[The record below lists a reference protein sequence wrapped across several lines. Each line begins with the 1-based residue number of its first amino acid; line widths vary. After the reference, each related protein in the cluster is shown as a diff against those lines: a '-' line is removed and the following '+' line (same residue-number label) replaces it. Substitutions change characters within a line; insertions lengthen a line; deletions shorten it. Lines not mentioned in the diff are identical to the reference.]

1 MATETIPAR
10 CRALSE
16 PSVTEQPPPLPEDH
30 DATLKPPQFSLRSLL
45 IGTTAV
51 AALLALMTAIGT
63 VWSVAILFL
72 VLLVAAHVVGNSLG
86 TRLRD
91 GGLGRTARPTV
102 WAPERHAG
110 RTSPSRVPSP
120 RQLRERGRLHW
131 INLVLTLG
139 GVAAGGY
146 FGGAALAAS
155 YPEATTAAH
164 ALAYVS
170 SGVLGGFAVFA
181 VSSFLSVVR
190 QALREAHAGSDRG
203 MPARGKSD
211 SIERN

>member
-1 MATETIPAR
+1 MTE
-10 CRALSE
+10 
-16 PSVTEQPPPLPEDH
+16 PPPRLPEDH

-45 IGTTAV
+45 IGTTVVAV
-51 AALLALMTAIGT
+51 LLALMTVVGT
-63 VWSVAILFL
+63 LWSLAILFL
-72 VLLVAAHVVGNSLG
+72 VLLMAAHVVGNSLG

-91 GGLGRTARPTV
+91 GGTGRSARLTV
-102 WAPERHAG
+102 WAPERHAA
-110 RTSPSRVPSP
+110 RTSRSAVPSP
-120 RQLRERGRLHW
+120 TRLRQRSRLHW

-146 FGGAALAAS
+146 FGGASLAAT

-190 QALREAHAGSDRG
+190 QALSEAHAGSDRRPS
-203 MPARGKSD
+203 PARSNAD